1 MTSRSQVTALK
12 WAEERMNGWYEVKVR
27 ALGP

>member
-1 MTSRSQVTALK
+1 MTSHSQVTALK
-12 WAEERMNGWYEVKVR
+12 WEELMNGWYEVKVR